1 MHTFYQKHKMWYIYT
16 MECGSAIKRMNA
28 ICSNVDAEMLL
39 LSESERERHTP
50 CDIAYTWNI
59 KKDTNEPSVK

>member
-1 MHTFYQKHKMWYIYT
+1 